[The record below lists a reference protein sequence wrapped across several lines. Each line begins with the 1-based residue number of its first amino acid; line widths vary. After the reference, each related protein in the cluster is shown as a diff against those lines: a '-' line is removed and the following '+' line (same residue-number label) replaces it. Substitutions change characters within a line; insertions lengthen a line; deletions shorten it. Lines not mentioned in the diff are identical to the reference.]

1 MRSSLRRLLL
11 LATIGAVFA
20 LLLPMA
26 SASALDSASSIAA
39 SELHEL
45 DLMNAERSKAG
56 LVPLRLDTRIA
67 SIARSRSVYMAK
79 TGVFSHTEKD
89 GSTAFSMI
97 EDANI
102 TWYGAGEIIAWNS
115 GTDLAG
121 SATYAIDA
129 WMDSSGHRAIILSKD
144 YNYVGFGLAQASN
157 GRRYWT
163 GVFLKGPDRTG
174 AYTNMGSA
182 SATGLTTMRSR
193 VIVKWTGLDPRL
205 QVLTAGLKDYTAQY
219 RRDGEAWLNL
229 GPKTGT
235 SLTLDTWK
243 GHTYTFRVR
252 ARDKSGNWGSWKTAT
267 VKL

>member
-1 MRSSLRRLLL
+1 MRSSLRRFLL
-11 LATIGAVFA
+11 LASIGAVFA
-20 LLLPMA
+20 LGLPMA
-26 SASALDSASSIAA
+26 TASALDSSSSIAA
-39 SELHEL
+39 TELHEL
-45 DLMNAERSKAG
+45 DLMNAERTKAG

-67 SIARSRSVYMAK
+67 TIARSRSVYMAK
-79 TGVFSHTEKD
+79 TGVFSHTQKD
-89 GSTAFSMI
+89 GTTAFSMI
-97 EDANI
+97 EDAHI

-121 SATYAIDA
+121 SAAYAIDA
-129 WMDSSGHRAIILSKD
+129 WMNSSGHRAIILSKD
-144 YNYVGFGLAQASN
+144 YNYVGFGMAQASN

-174 AYTNMGSA
+174 AYTSMGSA
-182 SATGLTTMRSR
+182 SAAGLTLMRSR
-193 VIVKWTGLDPRL
+193 VTVKWTGLDPKL
-205 QVLTAGLKDYTAQY
+205 QVLTAGLRDYVAQY

-243 GHTYTFRVR
+243 GHSYEFRVR
-252 ARDKSGNWGSWKTAT
+252 ARDKSGNWGSWKTVV